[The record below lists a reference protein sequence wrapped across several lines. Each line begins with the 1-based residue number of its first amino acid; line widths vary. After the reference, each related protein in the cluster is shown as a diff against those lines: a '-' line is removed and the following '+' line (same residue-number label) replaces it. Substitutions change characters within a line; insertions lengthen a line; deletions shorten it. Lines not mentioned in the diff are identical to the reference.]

1 MTPEHI
7 EYLADLADPDKLWQH
22 SPFDKLTP
30 EQARQ
35 LETGVALRR
44 HAAHV
49 RSLETICGKGLSLLI
64 TPTRPNVVHTSV
76 IPTPGRSEPR
86 ETDSL

>member
-7 EYLADLADPDKLWQH
+7 EYLADLADPDKLWQR

-30 EQARQ
+30 EQAQQ

-49 RSLETICGKGLSLLI
+49 RNLEAICGKGLSLLI
-64 TPTRPNVVHTSV
+64 TPTRPNVVYTRV
-76 IPTPGRSEPR
+76 IPTPGRGEV
-86 ETDSL
+86 